1 LIVRTKNC
9 EFVLSVQDLKCNA
22 ILSSNTEKQNIN
34 NAMEPVLQQGSIQ
47 WEGGGESFPLKQTKI
62 KLTNN

>member
-1 LIVRTKNC
+1 MRTKYC

-34 NAMEPVLQQGSIQ
+34 NATEPVLQQGSIQ
-47 WEGGGESFPLKQTKI
+47 WGGGGTLPPQTDEDQA
-62 KLTNN
+62 N